1 MAVFHYLVKNDEGSR
16 NEGDIRAESMD
27 LALQKLTTNGQI
39 VITLKEVDTT
49 FDFLGPFLDEINL
62 TFERIKN
69 RVPLANIVFFTRQLA
84 TMFSAG
90 LTLERAIQAL
100 AVEEKHKKF
109 KKILTEVGS
118 SIRKGLNLS
127 ESLARHPGVFNN
139 LFVAMTKAGE
149 VSGNL
154 NEILDQLASYLENLD
169 DTRRK
174 VKGAMTYPIFMVI
187 FLGCMVLAM
196 LVWIIPKF
204 SEVYAQLGASLP
216 GATRKMMDAS
226 AWVTENLGFMLFNLI
241 LVSLTV
247 FLISKTQRGGF
258 IIDSIKLKIPVFGNL
273 LDQSILNKFC
283 KTFGI
288 LIGAGVP
295 VLEAMGLLKKV
306 VGNRVYEKA
315 VADASDYIRDGD
327 NISTALRRT
336 EIFPSILLQLTSTG
350 EETGEIDD
358 LLDRAADYYHKQVNA
373 LVERMTTLIEP
384 LLILLVGAVIALMVV
399 LTYLP
404 VFHLGS
410 ALQSGL

>member
-216 GATRKMMDAS
+216 GATKKMMDAS
-226 AWVTENLGFMLFNLI
+226 AWLTENLGFMFFNFI
-241 LVSLTV
+241 LVFLIV

-258 IIDSIKLKIPVFGNL
+258 VIDSLKLKIPVFGNL

-295 VLEAMGLLKKV
+295 VLEGMALLKKV

-315 VADASDYIRDGD
+315 VADAANYIRDGY

-336 EIFPSILLQLTSTG
+336 EIFPSILLQLASTG